1 MLPDEPRAHSQ
12 TQQMEQFYRVGA
24 LFYAKACHRG
34 GREKFLLDF
43 YMHDRARW
51 PIPRENSQSDDD
63 FAASVYRREMAVLNS
78 LTFHRMTGP
87 RIELPI
93 TWQRFAALRP
103 GPDYDL
109 VANQVLRLL
118 EGEGDV
124 DPPSEIVTT
133 PPSAVPTTRSA
144 YEGLGESLEAP
155 IDLTGESD
163 QSGPSDE
170 GDNPENPI
178 VL

>member
-93 TWQRFAALRP
+93 TWH
-103 GPDYDL
+103 
-109 VANQVLRLL
+109 ANQVLRLL
-118 EGEGDV
+118 EGEGGV
-124 DPPSEIVTT
+124 DPPSAIVTT